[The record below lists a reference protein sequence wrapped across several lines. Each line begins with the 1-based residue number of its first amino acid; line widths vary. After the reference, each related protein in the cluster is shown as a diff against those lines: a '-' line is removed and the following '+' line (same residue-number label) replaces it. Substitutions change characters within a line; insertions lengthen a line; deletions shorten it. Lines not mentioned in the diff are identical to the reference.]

1 MKYINLTNRT
11 VKVRGVEFAP
21 GDIHE
26 VDGSINIPGFALTS
40 SSPKRPV
47 AKGKGKTNKKK

>member
-21 GDIHE
+21 GDIHD

>member
-11 VKVRGVEFAP
+11 VKVRGIVFEP
-21 GDIHE
+21 YGIHE
-26 VDGSINIPGFALTS
+26 VDGSINIPGFAVSTS

-47 AKGKGKTNKKK
+47 AKGKGKSNKK

>member
-11 VKVRGVEFAP
+11 VKVRGVVFEP
-21 GDIHE
+21 YSIHE
-26 VDGSINIPGFALTS
+26 VDGSINLPGFAVSTS

-47 AKGKGKTNKKK
+47 AKGKGKHNKK